1 MGPHARQGGLFPV
14 FSRTSL
20 LRRRGWRLVIVF
32 LFGTRQ
38 AGGRGRAAR
47 VEKKRRETFLRVSS
61 GPGDMR
67 LGVSTGRGFDVFPC
81 CGCKVREVRHPGRC
95 GCPAGAEDGPE
106 TFCVAMRN
114 KRGGFL
120 RPAGKGTERRIGQ
133 EALSGLEAW
142 GVRTKVVKSP
152 GGGPSGLLQFSMRRP
167 ENPADCYSASSKG
180 SPPSRF
186 ISMAIFHSRVTTRA
200 PTAKMPRPMETS
212 QKVGV

>member
-47 VEKKRRETFLRVSS
+47 AEKKRRETFLRVSS

-81 CGCKVREVRHPGRC
+81 CGCKVREGRHPGRC
-95 GCPAGAEDGPE
+95 GCSAGAEDGPE
-106 TFCVAMRN
+106 
-114 KRGGFL
+114 KFL
-120 RPAGKGTERRIGQ
+120 RPPCGISAAGSFARQGKGLSDASGRRP
-133 EALSGLEAW
+133 
-142 GVRTKVVKSP
+142 VRP
-152 GGGPSGLLQFSMRRP
+152 GGMRHQGESRKKPGRRTVRAFAVQHEAAGESGRLLFGKFEGLAAFTLHFDGDLPQ
-167 ENPADCYSASSKG
+167 
-180 SPPSRF
+180 
-186 ISMAIFHSRVTTRA
+186 
-200 PTAKMPRPMETS
+200 
-212 QKVGV
+212 